1 MKIIINEFDGVNE
14 IVYVAD
20 MDDYTLL
27 YLNKAGLKLL
37 GYTRREQILGKKCYE
52 VLQGQQQPCETC
64 TNGKLCRGK
73 FLEWKYDN
81 PITGNKCK
89 LKDKLI
95 LWNGKEVHFTIAD
108 FSLIN
113 GDGTFNRKTEREKI
127 VMECIQMMHSSVK
140 TDVAINNTLEILG
153 KYLNGERTYIFRVH
167 GKLMNNEYEWCAEGI
182 SREIDFLQ
190 NVPLSTIR
198 RWLPYF
204 YCNESVIIPDLEMI
218 KEVALDEYSI
228 LKHQNINSLIAVP
241 LIEKGKLIG
250 YFGVDN
256 PKARNL
262 DEISNILK
270 MLSYFFESLLERKDR
285 ESYLERIGF
294 TDALTGAL
302 NRNAFIRDTMPES
315 DSDIVSAGGF
325 FIDINGLKKTNDTYG
340 HEAGDNLIRKVY
352 DIISSVA
359 EGYPIY
365 RLGGDEF
372 AVLCC
377 NISQKELDKIDI
389 RMRTELDGRNGCSAA
404 IGASFLENPSDL
416 GILMDE
422 ADKRMYKDKKQY
434 YKKIR

>member
-1 MKIIINEFDGVNE
+1 MKVAINEFDGVKE

-27 YLNKAGLKLL
+27 FLNKAGLKVL
-37 GYTRREQILGKKCYE
+37 GYIRREQIMGKKCYE
-52 VLQGQQQPCETC
+52 VLQGRQQPCETC

-73 FLEWKYDN
+73 FLEWIYDN
-81 PITGNKCK
+81 PITGKRCQ

-95 LWNGKEVHFTIAD
+95 LWDGKEVHMTIAD
-108 FSLIN
+108 FLPVN
-113 GDGTFNRKTEREKI
+113 GGDTFEIESDRDKI

-153 KYLNGERTYIFRVH
+153 KYLYGERTYIFRAH
-167 GKLMNNEYEWCAEGI
+167 GKFMNNEYEWCADGI
-182 SREIDFLQ
+182 SGEMEFIQ
-190 NVPLSTIR
+190 NVPLPTIR
-198 RWLPYF
+198 RWMPYF
-204 YCNESVIIPDLEMI
+204 YCNESVIIPDVEMI
-218 KEVALDEYSI
+218 KEAAPHEYNI
-228 LKHQNINSLIAVP
+228 LKQQNINSLIAVP

-250 YFGVDN
+250 FFGVDN

-262 DEISNILK
+262 NAISDILK
-270 MLSYFFESLLERKDR
+270 MLSYFFQSLLERKDW

-294 TDALTGAL
+294 TDVLTGAL
-302 NRNAFIRDTMPES
+302 NRNAFIRDTMPDS
-315 DSDIVSAGGF
+315 DGDIVSAGGF

-377 NISQKELDKIDI
+377 NISEKELDKIDM

-404 IGASFLENPSDL
+404 IGVSFLENPGDL

-422 ADKRMYKDKKQY
+422 ADKRMYKDKEQY